1 MITFQQLINEK
12 GDDFINRLFTMPVT
26 IYEKL
31 DASQFSFER
40 DDDGVVN
47 FYKQDQTTPI
57 SKIDVTLSQ
66 YYNSAIK
73 HVQNISLD
81 KIKLMPPNWRFCCE
95 YFIDNAPVYISYDKM
110 PKNGLVLI
118 NIIDNSSKTKKVLDN
133 KNLLSEWSD
142 FLDIEPPP
150 IIFQGFLSEDQKTQI
165 LEFIKTPSFQLKDK
179 FETNSF
185 IRHLL
190 SILDPS
196 RKNSFLRE
204 TDRGLIEGIV
214 FRFGDEETSY
224 TAKIIDPVFY
234 SRKIEN
240 KSSKSSAP
248 SDVYWL
254 TLIDAVEYLQ
264 GVNLEHLMPE
274 GDSPEE
280 RYLDLLCKIFN
291 GFIMKYGSKYEGVDF
306 ELPKF
311 MQKEAFNVGMEYI
324 PNKLTS
330 EYIAKNDGWQNV
342 FKVLL
347 AAFRKR
353 KKGVNQLFTE
363 YVLNR
368 FNIIVDDISSLC
380 KSNEIPQ
387 EDDDDVDVGLL
398 TFDEMKRYGKITDV
412 AESQETPEKIVKND
426 SKLHKQV
433 KLFSEEGHEYN
444 RETISVAALIDT
456 FEFFTNEHLQVLQ
469 EISENTKM
477 KVVLVNIRTNFN
489 ITLEEVQNRVLNTV
503 EREYRNLIENVVNV
517 RSSDISEILS
527 ILLTKGYEPNTL
539 ILQKGYVD
547 YFKKQ
552 MESSDLHGVKMDIK
566 VMPKEP
572 DYNKLYKLVLSNSW
586 ADFRKHVPN
595 PVLNYFE
602 AFKISQ
608 NS

>member
-40 DDDGVVN
+40 DSEGVVS

-66 YYNSAIK
+66 YYNPAIK
-73 HVQNISLD
+73 HIQNIPMD
-81 KIKLMPPNWRFCCE
+81 KIKLIPENWRFCCE
-95 YFIDNAPVYISYDKM
+95 YFIDNAPVYISYDRM

-118 NIIDNSSKTKKVLDN
+118 NIIDNSLKNKKVLDN
-133 KNLLSEWSD
+133 KNLLSEWAD
-142 FLDIEPPP
+142 FLDIEQPP
-150 IIFQGFLSEDQKTQI
+150 IIFQGYLSEDQKAKI
-165 LEFIKTPSFQLKDK
+165 IEFIRTPNFELKGK

-190 SILDPS
+190 SILDPE
-196 RKNSFLRE
+196 RKTSFLRD

-214 FRFGDEETSY
+214 FRFGDEETNY

-234 SRKIEN
+234 TRKVEN
-240 KSSKSSAP
+240 KSNKSSSP

-274 GDSPEE
+274 GNDSEE
-280 RYLDLLCKIFN
+280 RYLDIICKIFN

-311 MQKEAFNVGMEYI
+311 MQKGAFNVGMEYI
-324 PNKLTS
+324 PNKQTTEFINKDS
-330 EYIAKNDGWQNV
+330 SWQNV

-347 AAFRKR
+347 AAFRKK

-368 FNIIVDDISSLC
+368 FNIIVDDISAVC
-380 KSNEIPQ
+380 KTQEIPS
-387 EDDDDVDVGLL
+387 EDDSDVELL

-412 AESQETPEKIVKND
+412 AESQETPQKISQED
-426 SKLHKQV
+426 SKLHKQIQ
-433 KLFSEEGHEYN
+433 LFSEEGHEYN
-444 RETISVAALIDT
+444 RETISVATLIDT
-456 FEFFTNEHLQVLQ
+456 FEFFTNEHLEILQ
-469 EISENTKM
+469 EINETTKK
-477 KVVLVNIRTNFN
+477 KVVLVNIRTNHN
-489 ITLEEVQNRVLNTV
+489 ITLEEVQNRVLNTI
-503 EREYRNLIENVVNV
+503 ESEYRTLIEDIVHV
-517 RSSDISEILS
+517 RTSDISEILS
-527 ILLTKGYEPNTL
+527 VLLSKGYEPDTL
-539 ILQKGYVD
+539 VLQKGYTD
-547 YFKKQ
+547 YFNKQ
-552 MESSDLHGVKMDIK
+552 IKSSDLHGVKMEIK
-566 VMPKEP
+566 VMKNDP
-572 DYNKLYKLVLSNSW
+572 DYNKLYKLVLGNSW
-586 ADFRKHVPN
+586 ADFRRYVPT

-602 AFKISQ
+602 AYKIKDM